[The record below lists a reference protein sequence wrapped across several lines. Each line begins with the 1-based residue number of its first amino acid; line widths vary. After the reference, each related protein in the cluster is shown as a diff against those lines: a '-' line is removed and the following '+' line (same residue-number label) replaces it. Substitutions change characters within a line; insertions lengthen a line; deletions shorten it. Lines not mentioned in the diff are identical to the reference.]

1 MDVIKREKPDHLA
14 VAFDKGG
21 ANCEMISSEYKTS
34 RRHTWS
40 HKIAVP
46 YIQDL
51 LKAMHIPIIEV
62 AGYEADDLIG
72 TIAKQA
78 EKQNQSVYGDPI
90 KILLNWYPKIFSC
103 INPLVWVMGLR
114 FGVFLRF

>member
-1 MDVIKREKPDHLA
+1 
-14 VAFDKGG
+14 
-21 ANCEMISSEYKTS
+21 MISSRIQAHRDATRS
-34 RRHTWS
+34 N
-40 HKIAVP
+40 KIAVP

-78 EKQNQSVYGDPI
+78 EKQNYQ
-90 KILLNWYPKIFSC
+90 
-103 INPLVWVMGLR
+103 VWVTPDKDFAQLVRNTMTCGIGFVVENLKSKDK
-114 FGVFLRF
+114 